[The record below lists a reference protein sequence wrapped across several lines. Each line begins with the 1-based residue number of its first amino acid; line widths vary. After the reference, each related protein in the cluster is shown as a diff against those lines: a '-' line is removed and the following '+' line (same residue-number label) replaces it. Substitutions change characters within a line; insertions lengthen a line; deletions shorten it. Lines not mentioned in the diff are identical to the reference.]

1 MNVCRA
7 MLVVVLLLAVGVAA
21 AGDDDAALTEMLE
34 QLDGRIEK
42 IDDLTARFEQRK
54 HTVLL
59 REPIVSAGTVRVAG
73 QQLRWDTRTPAA
85 SSMLMDESVLK
96 IHYPDHNTL
105 EVYALDD
112 RLGQLAASPLPRL
125 STLRE
130 HFHITRDDPRDDI
143 DRPHV
148 SLHLTPRSKELA
160 EHVQQ
165 VRVALDEQ
173 HGYLLRMEMTDID
186 EERTVIVFDRHRVN
200 TGIDGEA
207 LELQVPAG
215 TRTVRPLED
224 VRGRNSQSDSSSR
237 DSGSGR

>member
-1 MNVCRA
+1 MNGCRA
-7 MLVVVLLLAVGVAA
+7 LLAVVLLLAVGVAV
-21 AGDDDAALTEMLE
+21 AGDDDALTEMLE

-54 HTVLL
+54 YTVLL
-59 REPIVSAGTVRVAG
+59 REPIVSTGTVRVAG
-73 QQLRWDTRTPAA
+73 KRLRWDTRTPAA
-85 SSMLMDESVLK
+85 SSMFMDESVLK

-130 HFHITRDDPRDDI
+130 HFDIARDDPRDDI

-186 EERTVIVFDRHRVN
+186 DERTVIDFDRHRVN
-200 TGIDGEA
+200 TGIDSDA
-207 LELQVPAG
+207 LELEVPAG

-237 DSGSGR
+237 DSGSER